1 MTFYGEKRTD
11 YCCFVGS
18 CFAQMVTWKP
28 VSRVTADNQIAN
40 DECEVTMK
48 LLPMRCIVDQRAI
61 GFIRVFFGSDSD
73 KSNDSKESW
82 TTGLH
87 LVPPPKFRVFR
98 VKPWKLKVDY
108 CPKEIDIAALRE
120 GSFVELIN
128 LSPIDSMVITLQQVA
143 VEKVIGIGEVFGGL
157 FGSWISE
164 ICATQLHKFLTNA
177 RPFEPFANV
186 SSGVADLV
194 VLPYEAFRNG
204 EDVRRAMRSGITSLA
219 GIVAFE
225 TLTTTSRLTQ
235 YAANKMAAA
244 IAGTPLQRTSIAAN
258 PLPSRPLDT
267 PKGVS
272 DVAGHAIESL
282 ARGVQAANYKVVVV
296 PYREYS
302 RSGAT
307 GAAKS
312 VLKGIPVLVV
322 APLTGATEAISYTL
336 LGARNALRPD
346 IRKEEEAT
354 VRGLHYEL

>member
-1 MTFYGEKRTD
+1 
-11 YCCFVGS
+11 
-18 CFAQMVTWKP
+18 
-28 VSRVTADNQIAN
+28 
-40 DECEVTMK
+40 MK
-48 LLPMRCIVDQRAI
+48 LLPMRCIVDQRAVS
-61 GFIRVFFGSDSD
+61 FIRAFFGSGAESQKDED
-73 KSNDSKESW
+73 SW
-82 TTGLH
+82 TSGLH

-108 CPKEIDIAALRE
+108 CPKKIDIAALRD

-128 LSPIDSMVITLQQVA
+128 LSPIDSMVITLQQVS
-143 VEKVIGIGEVFGGL
+143 VENVVGMGEVFGGL
-157 FGSWISE
+157 FGSWVSE

-194 VLPYEAFRNG
+194 VLPYEAFKNG
-204 EDVRRAMRSGITSLA
+204 EDVRRAMRSGISSLA

-244 IAGTPLQRTSIAAN
+244 VAGTPLQRTSVAAN
-258 PLPSRPLDT
+258 PLPSRPLET
-267 PKGVS
+267 PKGVG

-282 ARGVQAANYKVVVV
+282 TRGIQAANYKVVVV

-302 RSGAT
+302 KRGAT

-322 APLTGATEAISYTL
+322 APLSGASEAISYTL

-354 VRGLHYEL
+354 LRGLQHEL